1 MAVVF
6 TQRNSD
12 IIEAIVSECR
22 ICPIVDFKNGVKIWK
37 E

>member
-1 MAVVF
+1 MAVF

-22 ICPIVDFKNGVKIWK
+22 ICPAIDFMWHEILP
-37 E
+37 